1 MGLTRK
7 KQWKKFI
14 VKIKYHLIM
23 EYQSFKKEGSRKQ
36 NIRCHYMSLE
46 SVRIELVK
54 LGISDNKIYI
64 ANYDAPQAKK
74 LININRANSVQ
85 KIIKI
90 LYVGQIHFQKEFMT
104 L

>member
-1 MGLTRK
+1 
-7 KQWKKFI
+7 
-14 VKIKYHLIM
+14 
-23 EYQSFKKEGSRKQ
+23 
-36 NIRCHYMSLE
+36 MSDAIICPSE

-85 KIIKI
+85 KKIIKI
-90 LYVGQIHFQKEFMT
+90 LYVEQILIF